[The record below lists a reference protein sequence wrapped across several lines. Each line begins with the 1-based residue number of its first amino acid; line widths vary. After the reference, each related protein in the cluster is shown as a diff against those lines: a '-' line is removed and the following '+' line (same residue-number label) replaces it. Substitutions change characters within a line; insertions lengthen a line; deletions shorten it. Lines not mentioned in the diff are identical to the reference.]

1 MLHTK
6 IKQGQFLRAAKQ
18 LKALITV
25 VKLQADWTYGFTIG
39 SARAENLDQPSMLG
53 MMAPSV
59 RLLAHLISAH
69 IATRRPG
76 SASATAGASVS
87 VIDKKIMAS
96 DVAQTFLGTGHRD
109 TGYCF
114 W

>member
-1 MLHTK
+1 VLHTK
-6 IKQGQFLRAAKQ
+6 IKQEQFLRAAKQ
-18 LKALITV
+18 LKALITA
-25 VKLQADWTYGFTIG
+25 VKLQANWANGFTIG
-39 SARAENLDQPSMLG
+39 SGRAENLDQPSMLST
-53 MMAPSV
+53 MVPSV
-59 RLLAHLISAH
+59 RLFAHLISTH

-87 VIDKKIMAS
+87 VIDKKVMAS

-114 W
+114 